1 MSLNWTKSFPAICF
15 RVDLSSSCLS
25 LELAED
31 PEHPPLLAPLT
42 LGGGGGGLSP
52 PPENSAA
59 LR

>member
-31 PEHPPLLAPLT
+31 PEHPPLLALIE
-42 LGGGGGGLSP
+42 P